1 MEGFKGLQVFGVG
14 IGIPAGRSVSEDR
27 EKKGAVDRSK
37 GLLGGA
43 PGSGGNSPERFQT
56 GVAS

>member
-1 MEGFKGLQVFGVG
+1 MEDFKGLQVFGVG

-43 PGSGGNSPERFQT
+43 PESGGDSPERFQT